1 MDDDVFIA
9 EFDKDGVLSWSTF
22 LGGELR
28 DKVLSSSS
36 IAIIENKIALMGGSE
51 DLNTLPANLGGGY
64 QQNLSERGY
73 FIAEFANRT
82 LNWKTDFGC
91 IDEQININDLSQSI
105 DYDGNGNLLIIGT
118 TDCEMPVQSSEYC
131 EPPTQQGLFPLCP
144 PPGGIFGAEMY
155 KETYIDTKVKILV
168 WRQSGSKPY
177 LSFDWGDGSPLD
189 TARLTYTTLLGYY
202 EGDFYYLDRY
212 EARHMY
218 DTAGAYRLGFRDS
231 FLVEGIVNIE
241 GSGNKTM
248 ELYDTLVIY
257 PVGEY
262 LGANRYAVGIN
273 VREERAYIEDGI
285 LDTALLSTTMR
296 AMTILITE
304 DLIVSAGPD
313 VGLPGIASIYP
324 NPASDLLNIG
334 CMLPGNSG
342 RIRILNEAGQL
353 MYSTEIAPSSQVQRF
368 SLSVERWPA
377 GSYIACFD
385 TGQVIATR
393 RFVVI
398 RGR

>member
-1 MDDDVFIA
+1 MRYNIIIA
-9 EFDKDGVLSWSTF
+9 TTIFAGLMLLPDGA
-22 LGGELR
+22 GAQR
-28 DKVLSSSS
+28 
-36 IAIIENKIALMGGSE
+36 I
-51 DLNTLPANLGGGY
+51 Y
-64 QQNLSERGY
+64 
-73 FIAEFANRT
+73 
-82 LNWKTDFGC
+82 
-91 IDEQININDLSQSI
+91 
-105 DYDGNGNLLIIGT
+105 
-118 TDCEMPVQSSEYC
+118 
-131 EPPTQQGLFPLCP
+131 
-144 PPGGIFGAEMY
+144 GAEMY

-177 LSFDWGDGSPLD
+177 LLFDWGDSSPLD
-189 TARLTYTTLLGYY
+189 TAHLIFTTLLGYY
-202 EGDFYYLDRY
+202 EGDLYYLDRY

-218 DTAGAYRLGFRDS
+218 DTAGTYRLGFRDS

-262 LGANRYAVGIN
+262 LGTNTSPVFFSQQGIVYLQENKIFFPVNIEEDQSFFGDIYSAILVPFPADGYTIPAATDSIYMAPPIGGAMIWDRPIDTGRYAVGIN

-313 VGLPGIASIYP
+313 VDLPGIASIYP
-324 NPASDLLNIG
+324 NPASDLLSID